1 MISYGIHQQNL
12 MVSDRVFRPVNP
24 SRLSAEWPDPLGFNE
39 PAEEL
44 RSMHLQL
51 LGFVRTHRPT
61 GGSLLD
67 AMESKRYRIAEYFGL
82 GTSESIED
90 MTMDLRWFAQ
100 RTDGTPSTHQTFLAI
115 FDDVTIRDEDDFE
128 HQLWSQIIGMLN
140 IDSMANAMTAFTD
153 ATPDDE
159 QTLLGIG
166 GHDFR
171 VVTLHPYASESRHR
185 FAYPTLVLSRSPEL
199 SQAC

>member
-1 MISYGIHQQNL
+1 MISYRIDQQNL
-12 MVSDRVFRPVNP
+12 MVSDRVFRPENP
-24 SRLSAEWPDPLGFNE
+24 SRLSAEWPDPLGYNQ
-39 PAEEL
+39 PAEAL
-44 RSMHLQL
+44 RCMHREL
-51 LGFVRTHRPT
+51 LGFVREHRPT
-61 GGSLLD
+61 GGLLLN

-90 MTMDLRWFAQ
+90 MTMDLLWFAQ
-100 RTDGTPSTHQTFLAI
+100 QAESIASSRATFIAI
-115 FDDVTIRDEDDFE
+115 FDDVSICDEDDFE

-140 IDSMANAMTAFTD
+140 IDSMANAMTAFTE

-185 FAYPTLVLSRSPEL
+185 FAYPTLVLSRSPVL

>member
-1 MISYGIHQQNL
+1 MISYRIDQQNL
-12 MVSDRVFRPVNP
+12 MVSDRVFRPDSP
-24 SRLSAEWPDPLGFNE
+24 SRLSAEWPDPLGYNA
-39 PAEEL
+39 PADEL
-44 RSMHLQL
+44 RCMHREL
-51 LGFVRTHRPT
+51 LGFVRANQPF
-61 GGSLLD
+61 GGSLLR
-67 AMESKRYRIAEYFGL
+67 AMEHDRYRIAEYFGL

-100 RTDGTPSTHQTFLAI
+100 QPGGLGSEHTSFIAI

-140 IDSMANAMTAFTD
+140 IDSMANSMTAFTD

-171 VVTLHPYASESRHR
+171 VMTLHPYASEATHR
-185 FAYPTLVLSRSPEL
+185 FAYPTLVLSRSPVL